1 MAGDHARPSGGI
13 GDRRETERTA
23 AARLR
28 VPGAGR
34 TLEGVPGWFRAAGRR
49 PSWQRYGGG
58 VTLIVAVVVGRLAMD
73 PWWGR
78 QQNRHLFFLPAVM
91 LIAWLF
97 GFGPGMLATVVSVLA
112 LACFWSGE
120 GVGAAGRVPFE
131 LLSFFLVSAAVC
143 LLVRSLQ
150 RARERAD
157 AARVSREQVLT
168 VVAHDLRSPLATI
181 MLSAS
186 SLARDTSD
194 PKVVQ
199 NRVKTIDRAVGR
211 MDSLIRDIVDAAGV
225 ERGELPMTIKPERV
239 DTLVQEA
246 IDQYAPLAQEA
257 GVTLDAKLSR
267 HESMM
272 GCDRQRILQ
281 VLGNLIG
288 NALKFTP
295 SGGRIT
301 VSVEEQE
308 ATVGF
313 SVDDTGSGI
322 APEHLGHLFD
332 RYWSGDSRGI
342 GLGLYIARSIV
353 RGHGGDIGVRSTPGA
368 GASFFF
374 SVPRSASP
382 APEPGGAISLRHLLE
397 R

>member
-1 MAGDHARPSGGI
+1 MN
-13 GDRRETERTA
+13 
-23 AARLR
+23 
-28 VPGAGR
+28 
-34 TLEGVPGWFRAAGRR
+34 
-49 PSWQRYGGG
+49 
-58 VTLIVAVVVGRLAMD
+58 

-97 GFGPGMLATVVSVLA
+97 GFGPGIVATVISVLA

-120 GVGAAGRVPFE
+120 GATGRVPFE
-131 LLSFFLVSAAVC
+131 LLSFFLVAGAIC

-181 MLSAS
+181 MISAS

-199 NRVKTIDRAVGR
+199 SRVKTIDRAVGR

-225 ERGELPMTIKPERV
+225 ERGELPMTIKVERV
-239 DTLVQEA
+239 DALVQEA
-246 IDQYAPLAQEA
+246 IDLYAPLAQEA
-257 GVTLDAKLSR
+257 GVTLEAKVAR
-267 HESMM
+267 HELTI

-295 SGGRIT
+295 AGGRIT
-301 VSVEEQE
+301 VRVDEHED
-308 ATVGF
+308 AVGF
-313 SVDDTGSGI
+313 TVEDTGSGI

-353 RGHGGDIGVRSTPGA
+353 RGHGGDIGVRSKPGE

-374 SVPRSASP
+374 SVPRSP
-382 APEPGGAISLRHLLE
+382 APEPEPGAAISLRHLLE

>member
-1 MAGDHARPSGGI
+1 
-13 GDRRETERTA
+13 
-23 AARLR
+23 
-28 VPGAGR
+28 
-34 TLEGVPGWFRAAGRR
+34 
-49 PSWQRYGGG
+49 
-58 VTLIVAVVVGRLAMD
+58 MD

-97 GFGPGMLATVVSVLA
+97 GFGPGMLATVISVVA

-120 GVGAAGRVPFE
+120 GSTGRVPFE

-143 LLVRSLQ
+143 VLVRSLQ

-181 MLSAS
+181 MVSAS

-194 PKVVQ
+194 PAVVR
-199 NRVKTIDRAVGR
+199 NRVKTIDRAVVR

-239 DTLVQEA
+239 ETLVQEA
-246 IDQYAPLAQEA
+246 IELHAPLAQEA
-257 GVTLDAKLSR
+257 GVILDAELGL
-267 HESMM
+267 HELTMA
-272 GCDRQRILQ
+272 CDRQRILQ

-301 VSVEEQE
+301 VRVEEQ
-308 ATVGF
+308 ADAVGF
-313 SVDDTGSGI
+313 AVDDTGSGI
-322 APEHLGHLFD
+322 APEHVAHLFD

-353 RGHGGDIGVRSTPGA
+353 RGHGGDIGVRSKPGA

-374 SVPRSASP
+374 SVPRAAAP
-382 APEPGGAISLRHLLE
+382 TPEPGAAISLRHLLE